1 MLVVIDRKVIVNKLI
16 IALNVVIAKKWIK
29 QLMGDQVE
37 AFNYLLEN
45 SKDLTDDEL
54 SPTDL
59 EVVAIVDKLL
69 EEHSDDHGN

>member
-1 MLVVIDRKVIVNKLI
+1 
-16 IALNVVIAKKWIK
+16 
-29 QLMGDQVE
+29 MGDQVE

>member
-1 MLVVIDRKVIVNKLI
+1 VLVVIDRKVIVNKLI

>member
-1 MLVVIDRKVIVNKLI
+1 VLVVIDRKVIVNKLI

-69 EEHSDDHGN
+69 EEHSVDHGN

>member
-1 MLVVIDRKVIVNKLI
+1 MNKLI

-54 SPTDL
+54 SPADL